1 MKIVFISDT
10 HGRHED
16 VKLPQGDVL
25 IHAGDISRTGKSV
38 EVEAFLKWLSH
49 QTHKYKILI
58 AGNHDWYF
66 ESNSKIMID
75 SRMPDNIIYLNDS
88 GCEIEGVRFWGSP
101 IQPEF
106 GNLAFNRKRGE
117 DIKEHWDLIPLNTDI
132 LITHGSPYSILDKTM
147 RYAS

>member
-1 MKIVFISDT
+1 
-10 HGRHED
+10 
-16 VKLPQGDVL
+16 
-25 IHAGDISRTGKSV
+25 
-38 EVEAFLKWLSH
+38 
-49 QTHKYKILI
+49 
-58 AGNHDWYF
+58 
-66 ESNSKIMID
+66 MID